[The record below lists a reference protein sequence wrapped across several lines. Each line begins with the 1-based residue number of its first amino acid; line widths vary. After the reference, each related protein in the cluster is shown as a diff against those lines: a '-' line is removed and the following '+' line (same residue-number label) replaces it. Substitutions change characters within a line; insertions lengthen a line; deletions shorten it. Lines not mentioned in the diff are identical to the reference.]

1 MHIAHTHTEGSESG
15 RAGLIG
21 GNLGILEGQLFRLQM
36 SLERERGEE
45 GEGTT
50 AITCALTPCHM
61 CTHTHCFV
69 ALATLIHGCTVGS
82 SRCVRWPRKSIT
94 PVSPDRRERR
104 GGLER

>member
-1 MHIAHTHTEGSESG
+1 MLIAHICTLLAHTYAHTEGSESG

-50 AITCALTPCHM
+50 AITCALTPCHVYA
-61 CTHTHCFV
+61 HTLFCCVGHIDTWVHCGMLEVCAV
-69 ALATLIHGCTVGS
+69 A
-82 SRCVRWPRKSIT
+82 
-94 PVSPDRRERR
+94 
-104 GGLER
+104 

>member
-1 MHIAHTHTEGSESG
+1 MLIAHVCSLRAHTYAHTEGSKSG

-50 AITCALTPCHM
+50 AITFTLCHVHA
-61 CTHTHCFV
+61 HTQHCFV
-69 ALATLIHGCTVGS
+69 VLATLVHCGM
-82 SRCVRWPRKSIT
+82 
-94 PVSPDRRERR
+94 
-104 GGLER
+104 LEVCAVA